1 MKVCNK
7 CGKELSI
14 NNFAKKKYRSG
25 TIGIVG
31 ICKGCENA
39 RRRAKYKP
47 VIRENDKL
55 YEQGKRRCKKC
66 SIIKPLSDYGRYT
79 AGKGGIKS
87 ICKECN
93 RIRCRDWKRENAD
106 RINEGRRERTA
117 NDPEY
122 KDRINGLKKQWRIDN
137 REHYLKR
144 ERENAKRR
152 YWENPGERE
161 KNQAASRRY
170 RENRTDEQIQRDR
183 ERYYQH
189 WIDNKE
195 KLMEYRTKWR
205 HNRRKT
211 CIEKLGGKCVK
222 CGTTK
227 YLQFDHI
234 KPSEKS
240 FDISRKLTTD
250 LKTLFEELDKCQL
263 LCWDCHMEKTK
274 NDWLSGE
281 LYKGISKER

>member
-1 MKVCNK
+1 MKK
-7 CGKELSI
+7 I
-14 NNFAKKKYRSG
+14 
-25 TIGIVG
+25 
-31 ICKGCENA
+31 
-39 RRRAKYKP
+39 
-47 VIRENDKL
+47 
-55 YEQGKRRCKKC
+55 CKKC
-66 SIIKPLSDYGRYT
+66 GVEKPLLDYEKYT
-79 AGKGGIKS
+79 AGKGGIRNV
-87 ICKECN
+87 CKECE
-93 RIRCRDWKRENAD
+93 RIRRRNWKRKNAD

-122 KDRINGLKKQWRIDN
+122 
-137 REHYLKR
+137 R
-144 ERENAKRR
+144 ERTLKSKRKYRTIHRDRWLKLEREGAKRR
-152 YWENPGERE
+152 YRENPETRE
-161 KNQAASRRY
+161 KLLKASKEY

-281 LYKGISKER
+281 LYKGISEERMTHDK